1 METQV
6 EQMRAVL
13 MALPGG
19 KLMLPNTTV
28 SEIIT
33 YAAPEAVEGK
43 PEWFLGVIHW
53 KGYRFPLVSFSAM
66 AGWTPRESVADAKIA
81 VLKALSGE
89 KRLPYFAILT
99 SGFPRLVN
107 IASDHLI
114 DDPEHANEY
123 YYTAYLDGEGV
134 SIPNLETIE
143 STIRDAL

>member
-13 MALPGG
+13 MALPRG

-28 SEIIT
+28 SEIMT

-43 PEWFLGVIHW
+43 PEWFLGLIHW
-53 KGYRFPLVSFSAM
+53 KGYRLPLVSFSAM

-123 YYTAYLDGEGV
+123 YYSAYLDDDGV

-143 STIRDAL
+143 ATIRDAL

>member
-43 PEWFLGVIHW
+43 PEWFLGVIRW
-53 KGYRFPLVSFSAM
+53 KGYRLPLISFSAM
-66 AGWTPRESVADAKIA
+66 SGWTPRESVTGAKIA
-81 VLKALSGE
+81 VLKGLSGE
-89 KRLPYFAILT
+89 TKLPYFAILT

-114 DDPEHANEY
+114 DDPEHANQFY
-123 YYTAYLDGEGV
+123 YSASLDGDAV
-134 SIPNLETIE
+134 SIPNLETVE
-143 STIRDAL
+143 ATIRDAL

>member
-43 PEWFLGVIHW
+43 PDWFLGVI
-53 KGYRFPLVSFSAM
+53 P
-66 AGWTPRESVADAKIA
+66 GWTPRESVAGAKIA
-81 VLKALSGE
+81 ILKALSGE
-89 KRLPYFAILT
+89 NRLPYFAILT
-99 SGFPRLVN
+99 QGFPRLVN

-114 DDPEHANEY
+114 DDPEHASEY
-123 YYTAYLDGEGV
+123 FYSAYLDGDAV
-134 SIPNLETIE
+134 SIPNLETVE
-143 STIRDAL
+143 ATIRDAL

>member
-6 EQMRAVL
+6 EQMRTVL

-43 PEWFLGVIHW
+43 PEWFLGVIRW
-53 KGYRFPLVSFSAM
+53 KGYRLPLISFSAM
-66 AGWTPRESVADAKIA
+66 AGWSPRESVAGAKIA
-81 VLKALSGE
+81 VLKGLSGE
-89 KRLPYFAILT
+89 TKLPYFAILT

-114 DDPEHANEY
+114 DDPEHASTY
-123 YYTAYLDGEGV
+123 YYSAYLDGDAV
-134 SIPNLETIE
+134 SIPNLETVE
-143 STIRDAL
+143 ATIRDAL

>member
-13 MALPGG
+13 MALPRG

-28 SEIIT
+28 SEIMT

-53 KGYRFPLVSFSAM
+53 KGYCLPLVSFSAM
-66 AGWTPRESVADAKIA
+66 AGWTPRESVTDAKIA

-123 YYTAYLDGEGV
+123 YYSAYLDGDGV

>member
-123 YYTAYLDGEGV
+123 YYSAYLDGDGV

-143 STIRDAL
+143 ATIRDAL